1 MNSLMSSVM
10 PQNSI
15 VNARVKEINQKSITV
30 QNKQVSLQAKKAT
43 SCLIEPHIGDKVLL
57 CIDGEDV
64 YILAILEQATD
75 APLEIV
81 TEQSL
86 SIQSNSGDITLN
98 AQESLNAFA
107 QNATVVISKV
117 SLLSK
122 VVTLKSKAINTI
134 ATTYQGFI
142 ESVTTRHKNLITS
155 VESHEE
161 HQSGSSRRVISG
173 SDIHQVQ
180 ESITTAQGQVKIDA
194 AQINIA

>member
-15 VNARVKEINQKSITV
+15 VNARVKERNQESIVV

-43 SCLIEPHIGDKVLL
+43 SCLVEPNIGDKVLL

-64 YILAILEQATD
+64 YIIAILEQATD

-86 SIQSNSGDITLN
+86 SIQSSSGDITLN

-107 QNATVVISKV
+107 QNATMVIPKV
-117 SLLSK
+117 SLLAK
-122 VVTLKSKAINTI
+122 VVTLKSKALNTI
-134 ATTYQGFI
+134 ATSYQGFI
-142 ESVTTRHKNLITS
+142 ERVTSRHKTLITS

-161 HQSGSSRRVISG
+161 HQSGSSRRVVNG

-180 ESITTAQGQVKIDA
+180 ESITTAEGQVKIDA